1 MIAEKEI
8 WIAKRRKIETNEY
21 GQEIEYFDKPQR
33 YYINYQPV
41 SGYTS
46 YLLYGDK
53 ITSVYRAFVD
63 RNMECVFNIGDKVYL
78 NDGTMKLNQLE
89 KVAKSDNEFCE
100 KANYV
105 INTVLP
111 QNFKIR
117 VDFMKI

>member
-1 MIAEKEI
+1 MIADKEI
-8 WIAKRRKIETNEY
+8 WIAKRRKIVTNEY

-53 ITSVYRAFVD
+53 VTSVYRAFVD

-78 NDGTMKLNQLE
+78 NDGTMKANQLE
-89 KVAKSDNEFCE
+89 KIAKSDNEFCE

-105 INTVLP
+105 INIVLP

-117 VDFMKI
+117 VDFIKI